1 MGKDAARQTADTAG
15 HDGPITSGSSNVSTG
30 GFPAAR
36 MGDTFVCKEHGSGVI
51 SEGSKTVIINGMP
64 AARKGDKVVCGKKSL
79 PPTKTPKPPE
89 YNYVTLDKN
98 TNEDGTVK
106 VKNPDEFQMSVL
118 LASSQLSD
126 SDGNGNFD
134 TANIK
139 AVVEEFQLNHSIGNS
154 GVNFKMG
161 GTVGKTEMTTET
173 TNGNKGSSFGVDL
186 SATGLSGNIGLSAGT
201 QGSGNYTEVDAVGT
215 IGSAEAKA
223 GSQIIN
229 DEEEHQYGFKTE
241 LGAEAAIAKGDIN
254 IAAESK
260 YLKTKTTISGSAGS
274 VGASGG
280 ASVVYDTDDILLK
293 VEFVGEV
300 AALLGIGGDV
310 EAEIGPFA
318 PLLASLFGIDSGT
331 VISGLD
337 TVIIGG

>member
-15 HDGPITSGSSNVSTG
+15 HDGPITSGSSNISTG

-36 MGDTFVCKEHGSGVI
+36 MGDTFVCKEHGPGVI
-51 SEGSKTVIINGMP
+51 SEGSKTVTINGMP

-79 PPTKTPKPPE
+79 PPTQKPKPPE
-89 YNYVTLDKN
+89 YHYVTLAKN

-106 VKNPDEFQMSVL
+106 VKNPNEFQMIIL

-126 SDGNGNFD
+126 SDGDGNFD
-134 TANIK
+134 TSNVK
-139 AVVEEFQLNHSIGNS
+139 VVVEEFQLNNSIGSS

-161 GTVGKTEMTTET
+161 GTVGKAEMTAGTI
-173 TNGNKGSSFGVDL
+173 NGNRESSFGVDL
-186 SATGLSGNIGLSAGT
+186 SATGLSGDIGLSAGA
-201 QGSGNYTEVDAVGT
+201 QGSGNYAGVDAVGT

-229 DEEEHQYGFKTE
+229 DEVEHQYGFKTE

-254 IAAESK
+254 LAAESK
-260 YLKTKTTISGSAGS
+260 FLKTKATISGSAGS
-274 VGASGG
+274 VGASGSAG
-280 ASVVYDTDDILLK
+280 VVYDTDDILLK
-293 VEFVGEV
+293 IALTGEV

-310 EAEIGPFA
+310 EVEIGPFA
-318 PLLASLFGIDSGT
+318 PLLTSLFGVGSGT
-331 VISGLD
+331 VISGFG